1 MKPSQSTESKHSAHC
16 WVSILVGSCFSRASD
31 SYGREAMTV
40 ETLGAPAC
48 RPSPAGCLDARLWNG
63 RGTAGPDRAIRN
75 LPPQPRS
82 PPPRKGGPEQCSAAV
97 SPSFLCCLTWNHT
110 TCLCP
115 VSLPVSN
122 RPQTRCFPPGGGEQG
137 WQLFRAEAAGGTSA
151 FLNTMLVPPPPD
163 TWTSVSCAPA

>member
-1 MKPSQSTESKHSAHC
+1 
-16 WVSILVGSCFSRASD
+16 
-31 SYGREAMTV
+31 MTV

-63 RGTAGPDRAIRN
+63 RGTAGEKAAARLAPGAQMDYRRNSLGTPHVAMGPDRAIRN